1 MWVVVKSHGYLIR
14 LILVVVLSASC
25 LSTFV
30 SEWDFS
36 FVALARGR
44 FGVMSTCE
52 IVKGSLGLCYLY
64 IVCKDLTSEQ
74 LEFLYLY
81 DREKRKQFPSGHTTG
96 FKSSS
101 LVAKINFF
109 LIFAICYINK
119 KNNFWNKN
127 DKYSWTSMNWL
138 PGLNNSFYW
147 SQIGSTY

>member
-1 MWVVVKSHGYLIR
+1 MKAFAKNVWVVVKSHGYSSSMIR

-44 FGVMSTCE
+44 YCVMSTCE
-52 IVKGSLGLCYLY
+52 IVKGLWLFGSLALCYLY

-101 LVAKINFF
+101 LVAKISFF

-119 KNNFWNKN
+119 KKL
-127 DKYSWTSMNWL
+127 K
-138 PGLNNSFYW
+138 
-147 SQIGSTY
+147 